1 MKSSNKPRVIQSYEK
16 LSQEIQEQI
25 KLYYSEGYMDNLIEF
40 RNHKNEMVSALPF
53 ETEDKIYM
61 VRMSVRKAQELI
73 EDDDDFD
80 DDGNLLDSKKESY
93 EDKYSDSD
101 FLMSD
106 DESEDDIADDVADE
120 EDEDLDDE

>member
-25 KLYYSEGYMDNLIEF
+25 KLYYPEGYMDNLIEF
-40 RNHKNEMVSALPF
+40 RNHKNELVSALPF

-101 FLMSD
+101 SDFLMSD
-106 DESEDDIADDVADE
+106 DDEDVDNIADDD
-120 EDEDLDDE
+120 DDMDDE

>member
-25 KLYYSEGYMDNLIEF
+25 KLYYPEGYMDNLIEF
-40 RNHKNEMVSALPF
+40 RNHKNELVSALPF

-101 FLMSD
+101 SDFLMADD
-106 DESEDDIADDVADE
+106 DEEVDNIADDD
-120 EDEDLDDE
+120 DDMDDE

>member
-25 KLYYSEGYMDNLIEF
+25 KLYYPEGYMDNLIEF

-61 VRMSVRKAQELI
+61 VRMSIRKAQELI
-73 EDDDDFD
+73 EEDDDFD

-101 FLMSD
+101 FLMSED
-106 DESEDDIADDVADE
+106 DEEEEVDDVAKD
-120 EDEDLDDE
+120 DDDDDDDE

>member
-40 RNHKNEMVSALPF
+40 RNHNNELVSALPF

-73 EDDDDFD
+73 EEDDDFD

-101 FLMSD
+101 SDYLLSD
-106 DESEDDIADDVADE
+106 DDAEDDIIDE
-120 EDEDLDDE
+120 VDLEDE

>member
-25 KLYYSEGYMDNLIEF
+25 KLYYPEGYMDNLIEF

-101 FLMSD
+101 SDFLMSD
-106 DESEDDIADDVADE
+106 DDEEVDTIADD
-120 EDEDLDDE
+120 EDDMDDE

>member
-25 KLYYSEGYMDNLIEF
+25 KLYYPEGYMDNLIEF
-40 RNHKNEMVSALPF
+40 RNHKNELVSALPF

-101 FLMSD
+101 SDFLMPDD
-106 DESEDDIADDVADE
+106 DEEVDNIADDD
-120 EDEDLDDE
+120 DDMDDE